1 MLLMKEIKIV
11 GTFCT
16 GVVLVIL
23 SMYYMSRNSTISG
36 QVFLDNIEALSG
48 GENGG
53 EIVKCYC
60 KTHWF
65 SPNVCSVNADGGY
78 CGGNPCANHDGN
90 CR

>member
-53 EIVKCYC
+53 GDC
-60 KTHWF
+60 
-65 SPNVCSVNADGGY
+65 
-78 CGGNPCANHDGN
+78 
-90 CR
+90 

>member
-23 SMYYMSRNSTISG
+23 SRYYMSRNSTISD

-53 EIVKCYC
+53 GDC
-60 KTHWF
+60 
-65 SPNVCSVNADGGY
+65 
-78 CGGNPCANHDGN
+78 
-90 CR
+90 

>member
-23 SMYYMSRNSTISG
+23 SMYYMSRNSTISDK
-36 QVFLDNIEALSG
+36 VFLDNIEALSG

-53 EIVKCYC
+53 GDC
-60 KTHWF
+60 
-65 SPNVCSVNADGGY
+65 
-78 CGGNPCANHDGN
+78 
-90 CR
+90 

>member
-1 MLLMKEIKIV
+1 MNFHLRNFSMLLMKEIKIV

-23 SMYYMSRNSTISG
+23 SMYYMSRNSTISD

-53 EIVKCYC
+53 GDC
-60 KTHWF
+60 
-65 SPNVCSVNADGGY
+65 
-78 CGGNPCANHDGN
+78 
-90 CR
+90 

>member
-1 MLLMKEIKIV
+1 MKEIKIV

-23 SMYYMSRNSTISG
+23 SMYYMSRNSTISD

-53 EIVKCYC
+53 GRLLNAIVRPIGFLLMFAQLMLMVDIVAEIHVLI
-60 KTHWF
+60 TM
-65 SPNVCSVNADGGY
+65 
-78 CGGNPCANHDGN
+78 
-90 CR
+90 

>member
-23 SMYYMSRNSTISG
+23 SMYYMSRNSTIRD

-53 EIVKCYC
+53 GDC
-60 KTHWF
+60 
-65 SPNVCSVNADGGY
+65 
-78 CGGNPCANHDGN
+78 
-90 CR
+90 

>member
-1 MLLMKEIKIV
+1 MFLLTHDSAFFRKKKCIFVPIIINICYQSFDMLLMKEIKIV

-23 SMYYMSRNSTISG
+23 SMYYMSRNSTISD

-53 EIVKCYC
+53 GDC
-60 KTHWF
+60 
-65 SPNVCSVNADGGY
+65 
-78 CGGNPCANHDGN
+78 
-90 CR
+90 

>member
-23 SMYYMSRNSTISG
+23 S
-36 QVFLDNIEALSG
+36 
-48 GENGG
+48 
-53 EIVKCYC
+53 
-60 KTHWF
+60 
-65 SPNVCSVNADGGY
+65 DGGY